1 MPPLRDQASGHL
13 VWRMVPSLQ
22 SGLAW
27 PKDEGGRAMII
38 DIDLN
43 EAEYEMVMLGLD
55 VLKLCLEGHTADVRG
70 SKIAAAEVEVLYQ
83 RLDGLDTPQ

>member
-1 MPPLRDQASGHL
+1 
-13 VWRMVPSLQ
+13 
-22 SGLAW
+22 
-27 PKDEGGRAMII
+27 MII